1 MQINTASEEKFEKVL
16 QAFGKKPV
24 SVEQALKSIK
34 TGDRIFIG
42 SACATPRML
51 LQHLEKIHARLH
63 DLQLFSFLTSGA
75 VSDHQAE
82 PRSRLNHVVFFVG
95 TDHRELLKSR
105 TAQYAP
111 VSLAHLPELI
121 QKGTLSLDAALIQVS
136 PPGPQGHVSLGV
148 SVDTTMAAALT
159 SRTVIAEVNPNMP
172 FTFGESC
179 IHLDKIDSIVLS
191 DTPIIEYVHSLEDE
205 ISNRIARYVSSI
217 IDDHSTLQI
226 GLGQVP
232 NAMLK
237 YLKNR
242 RDLGVHSDVITES
255 IADLIEEGII
265 TGKAKSLHRGK
276 VVTSFCMGT
285 KRLYRMVDHNPMFSF
300 QPIEYVCDPSVIMAN
315 HKQVSVTQALSV
327 DLTGQVCADQF
338 RGEFY
343 SGVSTQLEF
352 HRYASRTPG
361 GKSIVCLCSTTE
373 DQQESRIRPTLI
385 EGEAVAIPRSEVHYV
400 ITEYGYAYLFGKTL
414 QDRALSLIEIAH
426 PRHRPWLLDEAKRM
440 GTIPRD
446 ITLKTTVAY
455 PEEEEFRTTLK
466 GGTEV
471 IIRPS
476 RVSDVKAIQDLFYDL
491 SPEDVFTRF
500 FNMVS
505 CLPISNAQQMCNV
518 DYERE
523 MAYVAVLGSH
533 EQGEIVGTSGFA
545 LDPMDN
551 LAEVAYMI
559 RPDFQGKG
567 LGSALQN
574 RMVAYARNKGLR
586 GLKADILADNG
597 KMLKLI
603 QKLPNVRMSH
613 NFGVVE
619 VTALF

>member
-1 MQINTASEEKFEKVL
+1 MDVQDASVKGL
-16 QAFGKKPV
+16 
-24 SVEQALKSIK
+24 EQALVSFGQTPVSADEAISHIRP
-34 TGDRIFIG
+34 GDNVFAG
-42 SACATPRML
+42 TACATPRVL
-51 LQHLEKIHARLH
+51 LHALERRSARLH
-63 DLQLFSFLTSGA
+63 DVQLLSFLTSGSIPEGNSGSA
-75 VSDHQAE
+75 T
-82 PRSRLNHVVFFVG
+82 RLNHVVFFVG
-95 TDHRELLKSR
+95 TDHREMLKSR
-105 TAQYAP
+105 RAHYAP

-121 QKGTLSLDAALIQVS
+121 NKGTLSLDAALIQVS
-136 PPGPQGHVSLGV
+136 PPGPHGYVSLGV
-148 SVDTTMAAALT
+148 SVDTTMAAAINA
-159 SRTVIAEVNPNMP
+159 RTVIAEVNPNMP

-179 IHLDKIDSIVLS
+179 LPLNVIDHLVVS
-191 DTPIIEYVHSLEDE
+191 DAPIIEYVHSLEDE

-237 YLKNR
+237 YLNHR
-242 RDLGVHSDVITES
+242 RDLGIHSDVITES
-255 IADLIEEGII
+255 IVDLIEQGVI

-285 KRLYRMVDHNPMFSF
+285 KRLYRMIDHNPMFSF
-300 QPIEYVCDPSVIMAN
+300 QPIEHVCDPSVIMAN

-352 HRYASRTPG
+352 HRYASRTRG

-373 DQQESRIRPTLI
+373 DQKESRIRPTLI

-426 PRHRPWLLDEAKRM
+426 PQHRPWLLEEAKRM

-446 ITLKTTVAY
+446 ITLKTMVAY

-466 GGTEV
+466 GDCDV

-505 CLPISNAQQMCNV
+505 CLPISNAQHMCNV
-518 DYERE
+518 DYEKE
-523 MAYVAVLGSH
+523 MAFLAVLGGH
-533 EQGEIVGTSGFA
+533 EHETVIGTSGYWV
-545 LDPMDN
+545 DPMDN
-551 LAEVAYMI
+551 LGEVAYMI

-567 LGSALQN
+567 LGTALQQ
-574 RMVAYARNKGLR
+574 RMVDYARKKGLR
-586 GLKADILADNG
+586 GLKADILSENM

-603 QKLPNVRMSH
+603 QKLPHVHMSQKH
-613 NFGVVE
+613 GVVE
-619 VTALF
+619 VTVLF

>member
-1 MQINTASEEKFEKVL
+1 MQSNAASEEKIKQAL
-16 QAFGKKPV
+16 QVFGKKPV
-24 SVEQALKSIK
+24 SAQEALRSIK
-34 TGDRIFIG
+34 SGDRIFIG

-51 LQHLEKIHARLH
+51 LHHLEQMRSRLH
-63 DLQLFSFLTSGA
+63 DIQLFSFLTSGA
-75 VSDHQAE
+75 VPALEAE
-82 PRSRLNHVVFFVG
+82 PMSRLNHVVFFVG

-105 TAQYAP
+105 TAHYAP

-121 QKGTLSLDAALIQVS
+121 TKGTLSLDAALIQVS
-136 PPGPQGHVSLGV
+136 PPGPHGYVSLGV
-148 SVDTTMAAALT
+148 SVDTTMAAAIN

-179 IHLDKIDSIVLS
+179 LPLNVIDHLVVS
-191 DTPIIEYVHSLEDE
+191 DAPIIEYVHSLEDE

-237 YLKNR
+237 YLNHR
-242 RDLGVHSDVITES
+242 RDLGIHSDVITES
-255 IADLIEEGII
+255 IVDLIEQGVI

-285 KRLYRMVDHNPMFSF
+285 RRLYKMIDHNPMFSF
-300 QPIEYVCDPSVIMAN
+300 QPIDYVSDPSVIMAN

-361 GKSIVCLCSTTE
+361 GKSIVCLCSTTDDHE
-373 DQQESRIRPTLI
+373 ESRIRPTLI

-426 PRHRPWLLDEAKRM
+426 PQHRPWLLEEAKRM

-446 ITLKTTVAY
+446 ITLKTMVAY
-455 PEEEEFRTTLK
+455 PEEEEFRTTLR
-466 GGTEV
+466 GGCEV

-505 CLPISNAQQMCNV
+505 CLPISNAQHMCNV
-518 DYERE
+518 DYEKE
-523 MAYVAVLGSH
+523 MAFLAVLGDH
-533 EQGEIVGTSGFA
+533 EHETVVGTSGYWV
-545 LDPMDN
+545 DPMDN
-551 LAEVAYMI
+551 LGEVAYMI

-567 LGSALQN
+567 LGTALQQ
-574 RMVAYARNKGLR
+574 RMVDYARKKGLR
-586 GLKADILADNG
+586 GLKADILGENR
-597 KMLKLI
+597 KMLRLI
-603 QKLPNVRMSH
+603 QKLPNVQMSQKH
-613 NFGVVE
+613 GVVE
-619 VTALF
+619 VFILF

>member
-1 MQINTASEEKFEKVL
+1 MQSNAASVEKLEQAL
-16 QAFGKKPV
+16 QAFGKQPV
-24 SVEQALKSIK
+24 SAEQALRSIK
-34 TGDRIFIG
+34 AGDRIFIG
-42 SACATPRML
+42 SACATPCML
-51 LQHLEKIHARLH
+51 LQHLEQMRSRLH
-63 DLQLFSFLTSGA
+63 DIQLFSFLTSGA
-75 VSDHQAE
+75 VPAHEAE
-82 PRSRLNHVVFFVG
+82 AKSRLNHVVFFVG

-121 QKGTLSLDAALIQVS
+121 KKGTLSLDAALIQVS
-136 PPGPQGHVSLGV
+136 PPGPHGYVSLGV
-148 SVDTTMAAALT
+148 SVDTTLAAALN
-159 SRTVIAEVNPNMP
+159 SGIVIAEVNPNMP

-179 IHLDKIDSIVLS
+179 LPLDMIDHLVVS

-237 YLKNR
+237 YLNNR
-242 RDLGVHSDVITES
+242 RDLGVHSDVITEP
-255 IADLIEEGII
+255 IVDLIEQGVI
-265 TGKAKSLHRGK
+265 TGKAKSLHQGK

-285 KRLYRMVDHNPMFSF
+285 KRLYRMIDHNPMFSF

-373 DQQESRIRPTLI
+373 DHKESRIRPTLI

-426 PRHRPWLLDEAKRM
+426 PQHRPWLLEKAKQR
-440 GTIPRD
+440 GYVSEELS
-446 ITLKTTVAY
+446 LKTRIAY
-455 PEEEEFRTTLK
+455 PEEEVFTAVLK
-466 GGTEV
+466 GGCEA

-476 RVSDVKAIQDLFYDL
+476 RASDIAAIKNLFYDL
-491 SPEDVFTRF
+491 SPEDIFTRF
-500 FNMVS
+500 FNRLS
-505 CLPISNAQQMCNV
+505 NLPISTAQQICNV

-586 GLKADILADNG
+586 GLKADILAENR

-603 QKLPNVRMSH
+603 QKLPNLRMSH
-613 NFGVVE
+613 KFGVVE
-619 VTALF
+619 VTILF